1 MDKIISNGT
10 EVLIFSENKNNW
22 FKNIG
27 KKEVYQGS
35 YNK

>member
-10 EVLIFSENKNNW
+10 EVLIFSENKNNDS
-22 FKNIG
+22 KILE

>member
-10 EVLIFSENKNNW
+10 EVLIFSENKNNDS
-22 FKNIG
+22 
-27 KKEVYQGS
+27 KEVYQGS